1 MFKTHE
7 RSRFEV
13 MNGQQI
19 RDPGRIIVQIAE
31 EKLYTNMQ
39 RMACFLCETVSK
51 ADFDLST
58 LEAKLAEVEKQ
69 LEDEAEAYRVEVQ
82 ETEAKVEALE
92 ELLAEASDDRERMIV
107 TLGEVREENM
117 KVYNALTECR
127 RIFGELPPE
136 IEELL
141 GRGEE

>member
-7 RSRFEV
+7 RSRFEYMRV
-13 MNGQQI
+13 DSMEKSE
-19 RDPGRIIVQIAE
+19 RIILQVEQCERVSGRVQ
-31 EKLYTNMQ
+31 
-39 RMACFLCETVSK
+39 MALVETVSK

-58 LEAKLAEVEKQ
+58 LEAKLAAVEKQ

-92 ELLAEASDDRERMIV
+92 ELLAEASDDRERTIV

-141 GRGEE
+141 GKGEE

>member
-7 RSRFEV
+7 KSRFEYMRV
-13 MNGQQI
+13 DCMEKSE
-19 RDPGRIIVQIAE
+19 RIILQVEQCERVSGRVQ
-31 EKLYTNMQ
+31 
-39 RMACFLCETVSK
+39 MALVETVSK
-51 ADFDLST
+51 ADFDIST
-58 LEAKLAEVEKQ
+58 IEAKLAAVEKQ

-92 ELLAEASDDRERMIV
+92 ELLAEASDDRERIIV